1 MDNESDE
8 VRLTLRLPR
17 ALYERILKLTRG
29 DGRRPVL
36 KVNPTLV
43 WLLEKA
49 LDAVEE
55 EPGQLV
61 GADAW

>member
-1 MDNESDE
+1 MDNEGDD

-17 ALYERILKLTRG
+17 ALYERIVKLTRG
-29 DGRRPVL
+29 DGRRPPL

-43 WLLEKA
+43 WLLERA